1 MKKITLTFSSLALM
15 LMPFVSSAQLAS
27 GNASGGQ
34 FGDFLEALLIF
45 TNNVLIP
52 FIIGIGFLVF
62 VFGMFWYFIA
72 GGADDDKREK
82 GRKLM
87 IYSVLAFVLIVVFW
101 GIINL
106 ISDSL
111 FNSNDIDSL
120 DNIPQVTPVNP

>member
-1 MKKITLTFSSLALM
+1 
-15 LMPFVSSAQLAS
+15 
-27 GNASGGQ
+27 
-34 FGDFLEALLIF
+34 
-45 TNNVLIP
+45 
-52 FIIGIGFLVF
+52 
-62 VFGMFWYFIA
+62 MFWYFIA